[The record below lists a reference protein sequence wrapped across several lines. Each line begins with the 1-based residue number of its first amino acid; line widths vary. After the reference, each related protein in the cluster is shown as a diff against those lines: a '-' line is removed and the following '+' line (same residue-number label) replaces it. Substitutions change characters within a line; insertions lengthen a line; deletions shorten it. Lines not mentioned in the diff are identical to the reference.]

1 MVHDSVRAVLSL
13 LIPAATHLLLRLYVG
28 RSLGEEALGL
38 YTLTFAVYSLA
49 LIIGTFGSGAGL
61 TRYVAQIERSDLR
74 KARLLATAMIH
85 SAGISVIVALTLGL
99 IARPLSCMLF
109 EMCSL
114 STFLII
120 GAVALPGAVTGKV
133 VLGFLNGERRLG
145 IYATIVIVQSLFIAL
160 CTILI
165 VEMGQGVSGAVIGL
179 FLPAAVTGVA
189 SVALVYRQVNFG
201 FSPHRQHL
209 SLSRGWLR
217 FGFYVTLINGV
228 GLLQGYTDTL
238 ILGVFLAGSD
248 VGIYAAALLML
259 EAVRFPAAAMRMA
272 STPRI
277 ATLWSAGEIR
287 RLTELVNRTVGI
299 TATIVLPIAFTCMA
313 ASTVL
318 LREFLG
324 HSFQA
329 AATPLILL
337 MPGGM
342 LMGVW
347 TGVGALLSSTGH
359 VRIAFRCSVISAG
372 ANVLL
377 NLSLIPPFGLE
388 GAALAT
394 TVSLCLGC
402 TLQVREVQ
410 RRVGIELQWTRVA
423 LTSGLLAA
431 IAAGILLTDS
441 QPTTLPEVAIWWVA
455 ASVVCARILIYR
467 ESVSWFRRIKH
478 HAA

>member
-1 MVHDSVRAVLSL
+1 MLHDSVRAGLSL
-13 LIPAATHLLLRLYVG
+13 LIPAATHFLLRLYVG
-28 RSLGEEALGL
+28 RSLGQEALGL

-61 TRYVAQIERSDLR
+61 TRYVAQIQRSHLR

-85 SAGISVIVALTLGL
+85 SAGISGIVALALAL
-99 IARPLSCMLF
+99 AARPLSAYLF
-109 EMCSL
+109 EMYDL
-114 STFLII
+114 STYLII
-120 GAVALPGAVTGKV
+120 AAVALPGAVTGKV

-145 IYATIVIVQSLFIAL
+145 IYATIVIVQSLFIAV

-165 VEMGQGVSGAVIGL
+165 VETGHGMSGAVIGL
-179 FLPAAVTGVA
+179 FLPVAVTGMA
-189 SVALVYRQVNFG
+189 SVAVVYREVNLG
-201 FSPHRQHL
+201 FSPRRRHL
-209 SLSRGWLR
+209 LLSSGLLR

-238 ILGVFLAGSD
+238 MLGVFLAERD
-248 VGIYAAALLML
+248 VGIYAAAILML
-259 EAVRFPAAAMRMA
+259 EGVRFPAAAMRMA

-277 ATLWSAGEIR
+277 ATLWAAGEIR
-287 RLTELVNRTVGI
+287 RLTELVNRTTGVV
-299 TATIVLPIAFTCMA
+299 AMIVLPIAFTCMV

-318 LREFLG
+318 LRELLG

-342 LMGVW
+342 AMGVW
-347 TGVGALLSSTGH
+347 AGVGALLSSTGH
-359 VRIAFRCSVISAG
+359 VRTAFRCSVVSAG

-377 NLSLIPPFGLE
+377 NISLIPPFGVE

-402 TLQVREVQ
+402 ALQVREVQ

-423 LTSGLLAA
+423 LTGGFLAA
-431 IAAGILLTDS
+431 IAAGLMLTES
-441 QPTTLPEVAIWWVA
+441 QPTTLPEIAIWWFA
-455 ASVVCARILIYR
+455 ASILCARSFIYR
-467 ESVSWFRRIKH
+467 ESVDWFRRIKR